1 MAIAT
6 PFFNLVQT
14 FNFLIMNV
22 IQKKFRPSI
31 ANCILRSDETPVQG
45 GLSYTPADM
54 REMMKKGYPVAP
66 QSLSDDFFQDTD
78 NKAGNNFD
86 VEIWEK
92 RGVSINDA
100 WEHQQ
105 DARKK
110 IRDIHA
116 SGAFELVNT
125 DPQND

>member
-1 MAIAT
+1 
-6 PFFNLVQT
+6 
-14 FNFLIMNV
+14 MNV